1 MPRLPITMAAILGSS
16 FAFAAAWLSRHC
28 GLEHVKPSS
37 PTEKV
42 ASSSELA
49 VVVDYDSGLLAHDC
63 FGPPYRDSI
72 LGILA
77 LVALPLVVG
86 LLLRPNLRAP
96 RLGAGLLGA
105 LFALTFSLC
114 LALFRGR
121 SNFPLVVF
129 AILILIAGLA
139 AVLGSWIRS
148 RMPSNTSLERTRE
161 G

>member
-1 MPRLPITMAAILGSS
+1 MAAILGSS